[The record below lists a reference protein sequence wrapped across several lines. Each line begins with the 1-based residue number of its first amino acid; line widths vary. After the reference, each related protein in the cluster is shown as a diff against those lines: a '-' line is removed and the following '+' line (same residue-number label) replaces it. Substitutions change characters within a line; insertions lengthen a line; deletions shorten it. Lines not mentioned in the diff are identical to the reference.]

1 MHYDGDDDELHP
13 PPPRPALS
21 SSPQHTWALGPSP
34 SSRRLP
40 APMLPVLLGDDGSN
54 TPTNH
59 TSSTRSRVDSIHG
72 QRKISLVTAAI
83 AATAATAATTLP
95 ANNSNSNNNPIP
107 TAATSSRSPV
117 VRTAS
122 PKAHRSLSPY
132 QLPPIVVSGGGGSN
146 NSTIIAHRQHS
157 GQPPRQSTE
166 NTGRTAFGSSSPPT
180 LDKRPPPLTTG
191 SGSSGSSSSR
201 HNPHYLHYDNNHQQ
215 QHHQQH
221 QQHQQRHPNQQHQD
235 LHLPPIKAPIASNH
249 QLPPLT
255 QIFSASSPTSHPAQK
270 HTNPIHLPPIIT
282 HGQVVHQHHQQ
293 RTPNGLTSPTH
304 HRQSIVHP
312 PLQHPPRPPPVR
324 PVRSTSPPEIPPS
337 PVKPSLLPPSQIPP
351 PPPMPPPR
359 PPLVAVPKL
368 PPRHNTEPDPETL
381 SQVLQETR
389 AKLLAENAKAPLD
402 VLRTVRAI
410 LDSPA
415 WELNGHP
422 QAAFVQPP
430 HGPSPSSNCGS
441 VNANANESGSNTN
454 TTATATASTN
464 GIVPPPAT
472 IEEISVEALQPLFKA
487 IPYTSKGGKEG
498 SRGGTDKYECLWGGC
513 GKIVKRRDHMVNHVK
528 AHLGIKPFACPFVY
542 EYLDQRQW

>member
-1 MHYDGDDDELHP
+1 MDYDDDDEGLHP
-13 PPPRPALS
+13 
-21 SSPQHTWALGPSP
+21 SSPLSPGSVPSP
-34 SSRRLP
+34 PSRRLP

-54 TPTNH
+54 GSTNH
-59 TSSTRSRVDSIHG
+59 TISTRSRVDSIHS
-72 QRKISLVTAAI
+72 QRKMSLVTAA
-83 AATAATAATTLP
+83 TPSTAATTLV
-95 ANNSNSNNNPIP
+95 ANNNSTNIP
-107 TAATSSRSPV
+107 NSITTTSSRSPIG
-117 VRTAS
+117 RTAS

-132 QLPPIVVSGGGGSN
+132 QLPPIIVGGGSPGN
-146 NSTIIAHRQHS
+146 NTIIGHRPHACH
-157 GQPPRQSTE
+157 PPRPPPD
-166 NTGRTAFGSSSPPT
+166 NNGRTPFGSSSPPT
-180 LDKRPPPLTTG
+180 LDNRPPPLT
-191 SGSSGSSSSR
+191 SNSSSSGSNTRRR
-201 HNPHYLHYDNNHQQ
+201 HPHHLNCDGSHHQHQHQHQHRHQ
-215 QHHQQH
+215 QHHQH
-221 QQHQQRHPNQQHQD
+221 QHQD
-235 LHLPPIKAPIASNH
+235 LHLPPIKASIASNH

-255 QIFSASSPTSHPAQK
+255 QIFSTSSSSRPTQS
-270 HTNPIHLPPIIT
+270 IHLPPIIA
-282 HGQVVHQHHQQ
+282 HNQPIQQHQQQ
-293 RTPNGLTSPTH
+293 RTSNGLTSPIH
-304 HRQSIVHP
+304 HRQPIAHP
-312 PLQHPPRPPPVR
+312 PLPRPPPNR
-324 PVRSTSPPEIPPS
+324 PARSTSPPESPPT

-359 PPLVAVPKL
+359 PPLVTVPKL

-389 AKLLAENAKAPLD
+389 AKLLAENEKAPPD

-430 HGPSPSSNCGS
+430 HGPASSNCG
-441 VNANANESGSNTN
+441 VVNTNTNANASGGSLTANANMNTN
-454 TTATATASTN
+454 TN
-464 GIVPPPAT
+464 QHVPAA

>member
-1 MHYDGDDDELHP
+1 MDYDDDDEELHP
-13 PPPRPALS
+13 TSPLS
-21 SSPQHTWALGPSP
+21 PGPVPSP
-34 SSRRLP
+34 PSRRLP

-54 TPTNH
+54 GSTNH
-59 TSSTRSRVDSIHG
+59 TSSTRSRVDSIHSH
-72 QRKISLVTAAI
+72 RRMSLVI
-83 AATAATAATTLP
+83 AATPSAAATTLA
-95 ANNSNSNNNPIP
+95 ANNTNTNNLKS
-107 TAATSSRSPV
+107 ATTTTTSRSPI

-132 QLPPIVVSGGGGSN
+132 QLPPIVVGSSGTGTG
-146 NSTIIAHRQHS
+146 TIIGHRPHS
-157 GQPPRQSTE
+157 SHPPRPPPD
-166 NTGRTAFGSSSPPT
+166 NARRPPFGSSSP
-180 LDKRPPPLTTG
+180 LDKRPPPVTSN
-191 SGSSGSSSSR
+191 SGINSNNNNNSNSNSNRR
-201 HNPHYLHYDNNHQQ
+201 HNHHHLNCDNNIHQQHQHQHQ
-215 QHHQQH
+215 QHHQH
-221 QQHQQRHPNQQHQD
+221 QHQD
-235 LHLPPIKAPIASNH
+235 LHLPPIKASIASNH

-255 QIFSASSPTSHPAQK
+255 QIFSTSSSPSRPAQP
-270 HTNPIHLPPIIT
+270 HTTPIQLPPIIT
-282 HGQVVHQHHQQ
+282 HKQAIQQHQQQ
-293 RTPNGLTSPTH
+293 RTLNGLASPTH
-304 HRQSIVHP
+304 HRQPIVHP
-312 PLQHPPRPPPVR
+312 PLQHPLRPPPNR
-324 PVRSTSPPEIPPS
+324 PARSTSPPENPPT

-359 PPLVAVPKL
+359 PPLVTVPKL

-389 AKLLAENAKAPLD
+389 AKLLAENEKALPE

-422 QAAFVQPP
+422 QAAFVHPP
-430 HGPSPSSNCGS
+430 HDPASSNCGS
-441 VNANANESGSNTN
+441 VNTDVNASDGNSNANANQ
-454 TTATATASTN
+454 N
-464 GIVPPPAT
+464 GMAPLQAA